1 MQPSCF
7 EKKLIKLL
15 LDKDFEIILPLRKEE
30 DEYFLKKDLSD
41 LNLEK
46 IHVFKCDFSIEEDAQ
61 LFQTY
66 LFESWYPLDAL
77 FVNFF
82 QHQQELKI
90 NDMTN
95 KNLEDLFG
103 QGIVPGFNFCKCV
116 LPLVNE
122 KKSKVLVFSVS
133 QKDQYR
139 SQDFG
144 NRMVRS
150 CREILL
156 DCIKKERQ
164 EVGPTIDN
172 LEILVGK
179 EWLEKQETKEGVL
192 KLNKVFEKVENY
204 LHTGEL
210 ESNLVL
216 CE

>member
-66 LFESWYPLDAL
+66 LFESWYPLDAI

-103 QGIVPGFNFCKCV
+103 QGIVPSFNFCKCV

-164 EVGPTIDN
+164 EAGPPIDN

-179 EWLEKQETKEGVL
+179 EWLEKQETKEGDL

-204 LHTGEL
+204 LHTGEI

>member
-66 LFESWYPLDAL
+66 MFESWYPLDAI

-82 QHQQELKI
+82 QHQPELKI

-103 QGIVPGFNFCKCV
+103 QGIVPSFNFCKCV

-164 EVGPTIDN
+164 EVGPPIDN

-179 EWLEKQETKEGVL
+179 EWLEKQETKEGDL

-204 LHTGEL
+204 LHTGEI